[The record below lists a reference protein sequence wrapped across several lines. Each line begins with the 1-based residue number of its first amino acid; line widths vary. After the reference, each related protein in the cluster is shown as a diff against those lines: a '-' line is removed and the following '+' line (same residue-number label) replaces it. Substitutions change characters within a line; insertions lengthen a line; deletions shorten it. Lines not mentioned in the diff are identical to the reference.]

1 MAILAPEATLET
13 ATKKVTVKDVY
24 DTNPWVSNKGDLLA
38 ELKSHVTVKTELTD
52 YKFASAVEQNAL
64 VYDCEKLRPI
74 IATHDGRRE
83 VMAELGRALL
93 SGPGILAF
101 KKMFTDTSVIDR
113 VSKTFWQ
120 IIDEQHARGEAK
132 GDHYAKPG
140 SNDRVWNVQEKLA
153 LRDPE
158 AFVDYFSNDF
168 ISLIATAWLGPG
180 YQITTQVN
188 VVNPGGDAQQPH
200 RDYHLGFMTD
210 EQAMNFPTHVHLLS
224 ASMTLQ
230 GAVAHTEM
238 SRESGPTMY
247 LPHSQKMESG
257 YVAWRNPEIKKYFA
271 ENFSQ
276 LPLNKGDGAFFNP
289 AVFHAAGTNQ
299 TKDFKRMANLTQ
311 IGSAFGRTLETVDR
325 EQMSNA
331 IYPVL
336 RSRKAEG
343 WSESELKNVVAA
355 SAEGYAFPTNLDRD
369 PPLKGLAPQSQADLV
384 WQALSSDQT
393 PEQLRKELSAL
404 AERQET
410 S

>member
-1 MAILAPEATLET
+1 MDTSAATG
-13 ATKKVTVKDVY
+13 
-24 DTNPWVSNKGDLLA
+24 WVSNKGDLLA
-38 ELKSHVTVKTELTD
+38 ELKTHVEVKTQLSN

-64 VYDCEKLRPI
+64 VYDCEKLTPL
-74 IATHDGRRE
+74 IATRESRRE

-101 KKMFTDTSVIDR
+101 KKMYTDTSVVDR

-158 AFVDYFSNDF
+158 AFVDYYRNDF
-168 ISLIATAWLGPG
+168 LALIATAWLGPG
-180 YQITTQVN
+180 YQVTTQVN

-210 EQAMNFPTHVHLLS
+210 EQAIDFPAHVHGVSPLI
-224 ASMTLQ
+224 TLQ
-230 GAVAHTEM
+230 GAVAHTDM
-238 SRESGPTMY
+238 PRESGPTMY
-247 LPHSQKMESG
+247 LPHSQKMVSG
-257 YVAWRNPEIKKYFA
+257 YVAWRNAEVKKYFA

-276 LPLNKGDGAFFNP
+276 LPLSKGDGAFFNP
-289 AVFHAAGTNQ
+289 AVLHAAGTNQ

-336 RSRKAEG
+336 QARKAAG
-343 WSESELKNVVAA
+343 WSDHELKTVIAA
-355 SAEGYAFPTNLDRD
+355 CAEGYAFPTNLDRD
-369 PPLKGLAPQSQADLV
+369 PPLKGLAPQSQADFV
-384 WQALSSDQT
+384 WQALASDQT
-393 PEQLRKELSAL
+393 SEQLRKELGAL
-404 AERQET
+404 SERQKT
-410 S
+410 DRA

>member
-1 MAILAPEATLET
+1 MTT
-13 ATKKVTVKDVY
+13 TTG
-24 DTNPWVSNKGDLLA
+24 WVSNQGDLLA
-38 ELKSHVTVKTELTD
+38 ELKSHVEVKTQLAD

-64 VYDCEKLRPI
+64 VYDCEKLTPVITSRE
-74 IATHDGRRE
+74 GRRE

-93 SGPGILAF
+93 IGPGVLAF
-101 KKMFTDTSVIDR
+101 KNMYPDTSIVDR
-113 VSKTFWQ
+113 VSETFWQ

-158 AFVDYFSNDF
+158 AFVDYYRNDF
-168 ISLIATAWLGPG
+168 LALIATAWLGPG

-210 EQAMNFPTHVHLLS
+210 EQAMDFPLHVHGVSPLI
-224 ASMTLQ
+224 TLQ
-230 GAVAHTEM
+230 GAVAHTDM
-238 SRESGPTMY
+238 TRESGPTMY
-247 LPHSQKMESG
+247 LPHSQKMVSG
-257 YVAWRNPEIKKYFA
+257 YVAWRNEAVKKYFA
-271 ENFSQ
+271 ENYSQ
-276 LPLNKGDGAFFNP
+276 LPLKKGDGAFFNP
-289 AVFHAAGTNQ
+289 ALLHAAGTNQ

-336 RSRKAEG
+336 RERKDAG
-343 WSESELKNVVAA
+343 WSDHELKTVIAA
-355 SAEGYAFPTNLDRD
+355 CAEGYAFPTNLDRD
-369 PPLKGLAPQSQADLV
+369 PPLKGLAPQSQADFV
-384 WQALSSDQT
+384 WQALASDQT
-393 PEQLRKELSAL
+393 SEQLRKELAAL
-404 AERQET
+404 SERQKT
-410 S
+410 DRA